1 MKITGTLHKMLTEYQ
16 NPVRYYL
23 NFQQGFV
30 DVNQSIGKRFRIEHI
45 ANECNSCGLDK
56 PIFRMGFCKNC
67 FYTAPQASPSIINP
81 ELSKAHLGIA
91 DRDLAF
97 EKSFQLQPHVVY
109 LALSGGLKVGVTR
122 QKQVPTRWVDQGATN
137 AIILAETENRYQAGE
152 IEVLL
157 KEFLADKTNWQRML
171 KNQNPEVDLLKK
183 KQELKEKLTLEQVT
197 MFSEKDKIWEFV
209 YPVEDYPEKVKSV
222 NLSKVKSFEGV
233 LKGVKGQYFI
243 FEDNSVFN
251 VRNHEGYVVDLDVV

>member
-30 DVNQSIGKRFRIEHI
+30 DVNQSIGKKIRIEHI

-157 KEFLADKTNWQRML
+157 KGFLADKTNWQRML
-171 KNQNPEVDLLKK
+171 KNQNPEVNLLKK
-183 KQELKEKLTLEQVT
+183 KQKLKEKLTLEQVT
-197 MFSEKDKIWEFV
+197 MFSENDKIWEFV